1 MESLFPGRIDM
12 GLGRSVGFTE
22 GVRRALGRDKQ
33 DADDFAE
40 QLRQL
45 LGWFTGEQTDHPQ
58 VHAHPAEGLRPA
70 PFVLAMGSGATIAA
84 EQGLPLVIGDLS
96 DPDRMQRGIDT
107 YRDGFRPSR
116 WAEHPYVVISG
127 TVAVAATTDQARS
140 LLIPEAGSAAYSRTR
155 GSFRLW
161 RRRPRSKRG
170 RWPARNGRTTKT
182 RCAATSTARRRRW
195 SRNWRRSWR

>member
-1 MESLFPGRIDM
+1 M

-33 DADDFAE
+33 DADDFAG

-127 TVAVAATTDQARS
+127 TVAVAATTDQARTPADPRS
-140 LLIPEAGSAAYSRTR
+140 RIGGVQPYPWGLSASGAGGRDRSAADGRQGTDA
-155 GSFRLW
+155 L
-161 RRRPRSKRG
+161 RRRAARPPPRHGGGGGRG
-170 RWPARNGRTTKT
+170 TGGD
-182 RCAATSTARRRRW
+182 
-195 SRNWRRSWR
+195 SWR